1 MKMKKK
7 LNLKPIL
14 KKKKKKRKG
23 LGLEDIYCFE
33 DTTEKKELLLVK
45 FEKREE

>member
-7 LNLKPIL
+7 LNLKTIL

-23 LGLEDIYCFE
+23 LGLEDIDCFE
-33 DTTEKKELLLVK
+33 DTIGKKEFVIG
-45 FEKREE
+45 